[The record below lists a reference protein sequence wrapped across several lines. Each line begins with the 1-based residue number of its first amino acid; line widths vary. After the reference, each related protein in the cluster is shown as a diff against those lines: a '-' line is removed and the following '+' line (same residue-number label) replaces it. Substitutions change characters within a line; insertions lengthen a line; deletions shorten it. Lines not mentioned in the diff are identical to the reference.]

1 MPEAVSIAELLLS
14 RANDHGLGLIEPNG
28 TRWSWG
34 QLVEDSARIAA
45 AAGPLLDWSNPP
57 HIGVLLPNGKEYLD
71 WLGAAA
77 LLGAT
82 IVGVNPT
89 RRGEQLAADIRS
101 VDCQL
106 LVTDEEGA
114 ALLHGLEL
122 GAATNNILQV
132 DAPSYAELL
141 HDVEPSDI
149 DALIDDAAGID
160 PSTLLL
166 LLFTSGTTGTP
177 KAVRCT
183 QGRLAAIAR
192 TAGANYGF
200 SRDDICYCPMP
211 LFHGNAIMALWAPA
225 LWSGA
230 AVAPAPKFT
239 ASGWLRD
246 VQRTKATKFT
256 YVGKAISYLL
266 ATPPSTGDR
275 DHCVAMG
282 FGTEASLAHRDAFAS
297 RFGIRLIEGYGS
309 SEGGINV
316 IATPDTPHGAL
327 GPCPPGM
334 DVLVVDPLTSIECP
348 RARFDAHG
356 QLTNAHEAIGE
367 LVNTSGGARFEGYY
381 ERPDA
386 EAERLRNGWYWS
398 GDLAYRDAAGFFYFA
413 GRNGDWL
420 RVDSENMAA
429 GPIEAVLSRYP
440 NFASVLVFGVPSPA
454 GGEEV
459 LAAVELIEGATFNG
473 ADFSLWLTDQADLG
487 TKWAPMFVRVV
498 EQLPITATGKLT
510 KVGLKAEGLDT
521 LDPIYWTGL
530 RRTAVYEVFDEA
542 AKAQFVSGASS
553 AVEQSPE

>member
-1 MPEAVSIAELLLS
+1 MPDATSISELLLS
-14 RANDHGLGLIEPNG
+14 RVADHGLGLIEPNG

-34 QLVEDSARIAA
+34 QLVEHSARIAVA
-45 AAGPLLDWSNPP
+45 ASRLLDWSAPP
-57 HIGVLLPNGKEYLD
+57 HLGVLLPNGKEYLD

-101 VDCQL
+101 VDCQIL
-106 LVTDEEGA
+106 ITDEEGA
-114 ALLHGLEL
+114 ALLRGLNL
-122 GAATNNILQV
+122 GAAKNNIVQV
-132 DAPSYAELL
+132 DSPSYIQFLE
-141 HDVEPSDI
+141 DVEPPVI
-149 DALIDDAAGID
+149 DALLERAAVLD
-160 PSTLLL
+160 PATLLL

-183 QGRLAAIAR
+183 QGRLATIAR

-200 SRDDICYCPMP
+200 TRDDICYCPMP

-225 LWSGA
+225 LWAGA
-230 AVAPAPKFT
+230 AIAPAPKFS
-239 ASGWLRD
+239 ASRWLPD
-246 VQRTKATKFT
+246 VQRTEATKFT

-266 ATPPSTGDR
+266 STPPTAGDR
-275 DHCVAMG
+275 EHHVAMG
-282 FGTEASLAHRDAFAS
+282 FGTEASLAHRDAFAE

-334 DVLVVDPLTSIECP
+334 DVVVVDPLTQRECP
-348 RARFDAHG
+348 RARFDIHG
-356 QLTNAHEAIGE
+356 QLTNASDAIGE
-367 LVNTSGGARFEGYY
+367 LVNTSGGSRFEGYY

-398 GDLAYRDAAGFFYFA
+398 GDLAYRDEAGFFYFA

-429 GPIEAVLSRYP
+429 GPIEAVLNRYP
-440 NFASVLVFGVPSPA
+440 NFASVLVYGVSSPS

-459 LAAVELIEGATFNG
+459 LAAVELTEGVVFNG
-473 ADFSLWLTDQADLG
+473 AAFSGWLTEQEDLG

-498 EQLPITATGKLT
+498 EQLPTTATGKLT
-510 KVGLKAEGLDT
+510 KVNLKAEGIDT
-521 LDPIYWTGL
+521 LDPIYWTGP
-530 RRTAVYEVFDEA
+530 RRNNVYEVFDSA
-542 AKAQFVSGASS
+542 AKTRFTSS
-553 AVEQSPE
+553 DRSTVEKAPE